1 VIVLAGDIGGTNAR
15 LATVELDGSTA
26 RLGHQ
31 GRYPSGDY
39 PGLAP
44 IVHRFLQEAGTR
56 PDRACLGI
64 ACPVVGD
71 DCSAPNL
78 PWTINA
84 RALAAE
90 IGIPRTAIINDFA
103 AVGYGIELLSPADL
117 CTLQAGTPVPQGPI
131 ALIGAGTGLG
141 QGFLVW
147 QGDHYRVLPSEGG
160 HSDFAPSG
168 PVQDGLFRALAER
181 FGRVSWERL
190 LSGPGIANI
199 YQYLRASGAAPEQP
213 AVRAE
218 LDAEDDGKVIVTHA
232 LDRSDPLSVRALE
245 LFWEVLGAQAGNL
258 ALTVLAT
265 GGVFLAGGIVPRVV
279 GRLDGGAFLRAFRN
293 KGRLSPLL
301 ARIPVHVIMNPSVGL
316 LGAAAVAG
324 RMGQVVESPSW
335 VSP

>member
-1 VIVLAGDIGGTNAR
+1 MIVLAGDVGVTNAR
-15 LATVELDGSTA
+15 LATVELEGGAA
-26 RLGHQ
+26 RFVHQ
-31 GRYPSGDY
+31 NRYPSADHA
-39 PGLAP
+39 GLAP
-44 IVHRFLQEAGTR
+44 IVRRFFEEAGSR
-56 PDRACLGI
+56 PDRACFGI

-90 IGIPRTAIINDFA
+90 IGIPRTAIINDFV
-103 AVGYGIELLSPADL
+103 AVGYGIELLSAADL
-117 CTLQAGTPVPQGPI
+117 CTLQAGSPAPQGPI

-141 QGFLVW
+141 EGFLIW
-147 QGDHYRVLPSEGG
+147 EGDHYGVLPSEGG
-160 HSDFAPSG
+160 HADFAPSG
-168 PVQDGLFRALAER
+168 ELQAGLLQSLGAR

-199 YQYLRASGAAPEQP
+199 YEYLRTAGVAPEQP

-218 LDAEDDGKVIVTHA
+218 LDTEDDGKVIVTHA
-232 LDRSDPLSVRALE
+232 LDRNDALSMRSLE
-245 LFWEVLGAQAGNL
+245 LFWEIFGAQAGNL

-265 GGVFLAGGIVPRVV
+265 GGVYIAGGIAPRIA
-279 GRLDGGAFLRAFRN
+279 GRLDGSPFLTAFRN
-293 KGRLSPLL
+293 KGRMSSLL

-324 RMGQVVESPSW
+324 RMA
-335 VSP
+335 

>member
-1 VIVLAGDIGGTNAR
+1 MVLAGDVGGTNAR
-15 LATVELDGSTA
+15 LATVELEGGAA
-26 RLGHQ
+26 RLVHQ
-31 GRYPSGDY
+31 SRYPSADY

-44 IVHRFLQEAGTR
+44 IVHRFFEEAGSR
-56 PDRACLGI
+56 PDRACFGI
-64 ACPVVGD
+64 ACPIVGD

-78 PWTINA
+78 PWTTNA
-84 RALAAE
+84 RALAAD

-103 AVGYGIELLSPADL
+103 AVGYGIELLGPADL
-117 CTLQAGTPVPQGPI
+117 VTLQEGTPAPQGAI

-141 QGFLVW
+141 QGFLIW

-160 HSDFAPSG
+160 HGDFAPSG
-168 PVQDGLFRALAER
+168 EVQAGLLRALGEQ

-199 YQYLRASGAAPEQP
+199 YEYLRASGAAPEQP

-218 LDAEDDGKVIVTHA
+218 LDTDDDGKVIVGHA
-232 LDRSDPLSVRALE
+232 LDRNDGLSVRALE

-265 GGVFLAGGIVPRVV
+265 GGVYIAGGIAPRIV
-279 GRLDGGAFLRAFRN
+279 GRLDGSSFLTAFRN

-301 ARIPVHVIMNPSVGL
+301 ARIPMHVIMNPSVGL
-316 LGAAAVAG
+316 LGAAAVAA
-324 RMGQVVESPSW
+324 RMG
-335 VSP
+335 

>member
-1 VIVLAGDIGGTNAR
+1 MVLAGDVGGTNAR
-15 LATVELDGSTA
+15 LATVELEGGAA
-26 RLGHQ
+26 RFVHQ
-31 GRYPSGDY
+31 NRYPSADHA
-39 PGLAP
+39 GLAP
-44 IVHRFLQEAGTR
+44 IVRRFFEEAGSR
-56 PDRACLGI
+56 PDRACFGI

-78 PWTINA
+78 PWTVNA

-90 IGIPRTAIINDFA
+90 IGIARTAIINDFVG
-103 AVGYGIELLSPADL
+103 VGYGVELLAPADL
-117 CTLQAGTPVPQGPI
+117 ATLQTGTPAPQGPI

-141 QGFLVW
+141 QGFLIW
-147 QGDHYRVLPSEGG
+147 QGDHYRVMPSEGG
-160 HSDFAPSG
+160 HGDFAPSG
-168 PVQDGLFRALAER
+168 ELQAGLLQSLGAQ

-199 YQYLRASGAAPEQP
+199 YEYLRAAGVAPEQP

-218 LDAEDDGKVIVTHA
+218 LDTEDDGKVIVTHA
-232 LDRSDPLSVRALE
+232 LDRNDALSMRTLE
-245 LFWEVLGAQAGNL
+245 LFWEIFGAQAGNL

-265 GGVFLAGGIVPRVV
+265 GGVYIAGGIAPRIV
-279 GRLDGGAFLRAFRN
+279 GRLDGSSFLTAFRN

-324 RMGQVVESPSW
+324 RMA
-335 VSP
+335 